1 MDEYPEIPVLID
13 FDYVVH
19 ETEEAVLFNIDDEGR
34 WIPKSLIA
42 NLGSFEDDEYL
53 ELPVW
58 FAEQEG
64 LV

>member
-1 MDEYPEIPVLID
+1 MNEYPEIPVLID
-13 FDYVVH
+13 FDGVIAQ
-19 ETEEAVLFNIDDEGR
+19 TERGVLVNVDGDEI
-34 WIPKSLIA
+34 WIPKSLVD
-42 NLGSFEDDEYL
+42 NLDSIEDDGYL